1 MDDLVLYIEK
11 GVENGHEYVIQNNIF
26 ICECI
31 LQKYRGSAD
40 EFVNT
45 RPGEVVFKIETLPH
59 PTYTR
64 DGNNLKTTVKI
75 TLKQALLGFTKEL
88 EHLDDHVVYI
98 NKKKVTKPGEVE
110 KIKGE
115 GMPMYD
121 YSSEQG
127 DLYITY
133 EVEFP
138 KTLSSEQKECK

>member
-1 MDDLVLYIEK
+1 M
-11 GVENGHEYVIQNNIF
+11 
-26 ICECI
+26 
-31 LQKYRGSAD
+31 
-40 EFVNT
+40 

-88 EHLDDHVVYI
+88 AHLDDHVVHI
-98 NKKKVTKPGEVE
+98 NKKKITKPGEVE

-121 YSSEQG
+121 YSSE
-127 DLYITY
+127 
-133 EVEFP
+133 
-138 KTLSSEQKECK
+138 